1 MKHLFFILGLLFFM
15 LPDGGAQDYLLVR
28 DSTILTNQDTH
39 INNLITLSAATKAPW
54 MYSVHIVS
62 DSLTG
67 STAGTVTLQGTN
79 DGVVWYTI
87 SSLTL
92 DGAAQQS
99 QVWTGTLYARRLRV
113 YAITPSGSKTIRYR
127 VKAIL
132 KKSVSP

>member
-1 MKHLFFILGLLFFM
+1 MKRFLFIVSLLTAL
-15 LPDGGAQDYLLVR
+15 LPDAKAQDYLLVR
-28 DSTILTNQDTH
+28 DSTILTNQDTQ
-39 INNLITLSAATKAPW
+39 ITNLITLNAGTKSLYG
-54 MYSVHIVS
+54 YSVHIVS

-92 DGAAQQS
+92 DGAAQQN

-127 VKAIL
+127 VKAVL
-132 KKSVSP
+132 KKSVAP

>member
-1 MKHLFFILGLLFFM
+1 MKNLLILFILGLLSFAQSVT
-15 LPDGGAQDYLLVR
+15 AQDLLMVN
-28 DSTILTNQDTH
+28 DSTVLTNQDTQ
-39 INNLITLSAATKAPW
+39 ITNLVTFSQGKHPW
-54 MYSVHIVS
+54 MYSVHIQS

-92 DGAAQQS
+92 DGAAQQN
-99 QVWTGTLYARRLRV
+99 QVWTGSMYARRLRV

-127 VKAIL
+127 AKATL
-132 KKSVSP
+132 KKVVSP

>member
-1 MKHLFFILGLLFFM
+1 MKNLIFIFSLFLFL
-15 LPDGGAQDYLLVR
+15 LPDAKAQDYLLVR

-39 INNLITLSAATKAPW
+39 INNLITLSAGTKAPW

-99 QVWTGTLYARRLRV
+99 QVWTGTLYARRVRV
-113 YAITPSGSKTIRYR
+113 YAITPSGTKTTRYR
-127 VKAIL
+127 VKAVL
-132 KKSVSP
+132 KKTVAP